1 MNINFEFCTK
11 REDGSTKRR
20 RRMLCDFVLQQ
31 WRDYDQEGS
40 EAEKKKAHVKGG
52 KDCHV
57 LMGLEFC
64 MKKRPHRQIR
74 GINRER
80 RCGQF
85 GELACFFCKLYFVRG
100 SRGWLIREK
109 EGAELVTLRGR
120 KGQPI

>member
-80 RCGQF
+80 RTLAIGKRI
-85 GELACFFCKLYFVRG
+85 GEVAHV
-100 SRGWLIREK
+100 IR
-109 EGAELVTLRGR
+109 R
-120 KGQPI
+120 KGRNGGQEDSC